1 MTAAFSAS
9 LKSWKAKMPWN
20 HRTHASIEGDSHVNE
35 DTAGFAGDIA
45 WVIDGA
51 TPLWDSIGLPAASDP
66 AWYAREFARLLAET
80 DLERVAGQ
88 LKHDGGV
95 PTSSADGRLARGVLR
110 DALARMDA
118 LAGSIVGEERE
129 LFPSA
134 AVTIALS
141 VPGGIEVAAL
151 ADCQAVILGGAGAS
165 DLGGVDQTVQHF
177 GSGTWDRTSGK
188 QTSLTSRPAEERERL
203 TQERRDRNKP
213 GTVWVARREPEAADH
228 ARAAF
233 FPGATG
239 VVLASD
245 GAWRAVEL
253 GIVDVPGFATA
264 ASAQP
269 GLTNL
274 LAELRNVQWDRGE
287 GADDT
292 TVLAVDTVLNPTFP
306 DAESGELWERA
317 ATR

>member
-1 MTAAFSAS
+1 MTAAFSVS

-20 HRTHASIEGDSHVNE
+20 HRTHASIEGDSHANE

-110 DALARMDA
+110 DALVRMDA

-134 AVTIALS
+134 AVTVA
-141 VPGGIEVAAL
+141 VAVDEGVEVAAL
-151 ADCQAVILGGAGAS
+151 ADCQAVILGGAGS
-165 DLGGVDQTVQHF
+165 WDHCGT
-177 GSGTWDRTSGK
+177 GTWDRADGQ
-188 QTSLTSRPAEERERL
+188 QTALATRAAKDRARL
-203 TQERRDRNKP
+203 MRERRDRNKP
-213 GTVWVARREPEAADH
+213 GSLWVARREPDAVDH
-228 ARAAF
+228 ARTGF
-233 FPGATG
+233 YLGATD

-274 LAELRNVQWDRGE
+274 LAQLRHAQRASGE
-287 GADDT
+287 VADDT
-292 TVLAVDTVLNPTFP
+292 TIIAIRREGPH
-306 DAESGELWERA
+306 
-317 ATR
+317 